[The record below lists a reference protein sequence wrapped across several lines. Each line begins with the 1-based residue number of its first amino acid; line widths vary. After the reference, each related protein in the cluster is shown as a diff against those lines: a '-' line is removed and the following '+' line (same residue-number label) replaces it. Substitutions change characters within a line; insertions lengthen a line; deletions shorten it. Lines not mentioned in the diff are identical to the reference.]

1 MSRELEDIKAS
12 ISNNLRVSFVSG
24 KFNVIHPGHI
34 RLFRFAREISDYLVV
49 GIFRDGSSDD
59 LVIEEEERLEGVTS
73 NTWVDAAF
81 ILREDLT
88 STIKNLRPDIVVK
101 GTEHETGDNPELAAV
116 KEYGGVVHFASGNTS
131 FSSLE
136 LLQSEIGISRDG
148 LMRHADRY
156 LSRHNISLGQLHST
170 VKKMSGIRTL
180 VIGDLIVDRYI
191 DCEPI
196 GMSSEDP
203 SLVVSPLLTQTFVGG
218 AGIVAAHSASL
229 GGEAHF
235 ISVCGDDGD
244 AEYARDNLRNSGV
257 NATCIADLSRPTTS
271 KTRYRADGKTMLR
284 VNDLRDHEISNHI
297 VNRMLELTLDLLSE
311 IDLLIL
317 SDFSY
322 GLFTNDLITKVID
335 ASRQQ
340 NIIIVADSQSS
351 SQFGD
356 IGRFTDV
363 TLITPTEK
371 EARLAVKDKHGGLVK
386 VADELQSLVN
396 ARDVVLTLGS
406 EGVFLR
412 TKSREANINLPISP
426 GQDDRIPAL
435 NRDPKDVAGAGDAFL
450 VGSALSI
457 ASGAA
462 IWEAAYIGSM
472 AAACQIGRIGNI
484 PLQVE
489 EMVDELPS

>member
-1 MSRELEDIKAS
+1 MPHELEDIKAS
-12 ISNNLRVSFVSG
+12 ISGGLRVSFVSG

-59 LVIEEEERLEGVTS
+59 LLIEEEERLEGVTT

-81 ILREDLT
+81 ILREDIT

-101 GTEHETGDNPELAAV
+101 GTEHKSGDNPELAAV
-116 KEYGGVVHFASGNTS
+116 EEYGGVVHFASGNTS

-136 LLQSEIGISRDG
+136 LLQSEIGTSHDG
-148 LMRHADRY
+148 LMRHAGQY

-203 SLVVSPLLTQTFVGG
+203 SLVVSPLLTQTFLGG
-218 AGIVAAHSASL
+218 AGIVAAHCASL
-229 GGEAHF
+229 GGKAHF
-235 ISVCGDDGD
+235 VSVCGDDGD
-244 AEYARDNLRNSGV
+244 AEYARNKLRNFGV
-257 NATCIADLSRPTTS
+257 NATCLADLSRPTTS
-271 KTRYRADGKTMLR
+271 KTRYRANGQTMLR
-284 VNDLRDHEISNHI
+284 VNNLRDHEISNHI
-297 VNRMLELTLDLLSE
+297 TEQVLEPALDLLSE

-322 GLFTNDLITKVID
+322 GVFTNDLIAKITN
-335 ASRQQ
+335 ASRQK

-356 IGRFTDV
+356 ISRFTDV

-386 VADELQSLVN
+386 VAEKLQSLVN

-412 TKSREANINLPISP
+412 TKTRQIDIW
-426 GQDDRIPAL
+426 QDDRIPAL

-450 VGSALSI
+450 VGSGLAM
-457 ASGAA
+457 A
-462 IWEAAYIGSM
+462 IGVPVWEAAYVGSM
-472 AAACQIGRIGNI
+472 AAACQVGRIGNI
-484 PLQVE
+484 PVGVD
-489 EMVDELPS
+489 EMVDELPL

>member
-12 ISNNLRVSFVSG
+12 ILGGLRVSFVSG

-49 GIFRDGSSDD
+49 GIFEDGSSNG
-59 LVIEEEERLEGVTS
+59 LVIVEEERLEGVTS

-81 ILREDLT
+81 ILREDLP
-88 STIKNLRPDIVVK
+88 STIKQLKPDIVVK
-101 GTEHETGDNPELAAV
+101 GTEHENRDNPELAAV
-116 KEYGGVVHFASGNTS
+116 EEYGGVVHFASGNTN

-136 LLQSEIGISRDG
+136 LLQSEISTSRNG
-148 LMRHADRY
+148 LIRHANRY
-156 LSRHNISLGQLHST
+156 LSRHNISLRQLNST
-170 VKKMSGIRTL
+170 IKKMSEIRTL

-229 GGEAHF
+229 GGETHF
-235 ISVCGDDGD
+235 ISVCGDDED
-244 AEYARDNLRNSGV
+244 AEYARNRLEKSRVKAS
-257 NATCIADLSRPTTS
+257 CITDLGRPTTS

-284 VNDLRDHEISNHI
+284 VNKLRDHEISNHI
-297 VNRMLELTLDLLSE
+297 ADQMLGLTLDLLSE

-322 GLFTNDLITKVID
+322 GVFTNDLIAKVTH

-371 EARLAVKDKHGGLVK
+371 EARLAVKDKRGGLVK
-386 VADELQSLVN
+386 VAEELQSLVN

-406 EGVFLR
+406 EGAFLR
-412 TKSREANINLPISP
+412 AKTLEANM

-450 VGSALSI
+450 VGSALSTAI
-457 ASGAA
+457 GVT
-462 IWEAAYIGSM
+462 IWEAAYVGSM

-484 PLQVE
+484 PLRVE
-489 EMVDELPS
+489 EMVNELPL

>member
-1 MSRELEDIKAS
+1 
-12 ISNNLRVSFVSG
+12 
-24 KFNVIHPGHI
+24 
-34 RLFRFAREISDYLVV
+34 
-49 GIFRDGSSDD
+49 
-59 LVIEEEERLEGVTS
+59 
-73 NTWVDAAF
+73 
-81 ILREDLT
+81 
-88 STIKNLRPDIVVK
+88 
-101 GTEHETGDNPELAAV
+101 
-116 KEYGGVVHFASGNTS
+116 
-131 FSSLE
+131 
-136 LLQSEIGISRDG
+136 
-148 LMRHADRY
+148 
-156 LSRHNISLGQLHST
+156 
-170 VKKMSGIRTL
+170 
-180 VIGDLIVDRYI
+180 
-191 DCEPI
+191 
-196 GMSSEDP
+196 
-203 SLVVSPLLTQTFVGG
+203 
-218 AGIVAAHSASL
+218 
-229 GGEAHF
+229 
-235 ISVCGDDGD
+235 
-244 AEYARDNLRNSGV
+244 
-257 NATCIADLSRPTTS
+257 
-271 KTRYRADGKTMLR
+271 
-284 VNDLRDHEISNHI
+284 
-297 VNRMLELTLDLLSE
+297 MLELTLDLLPE

-322 GLFTNDLITKVID
+322 GLFTNDLITKVTD
-335 ASRQQ
+335 VSRQQ

-396 ARDVVLTLGS
+396 ARDVVLTLGP
-406 EGVFLR
+406 EGIFLR

-484 PLQVE
+484 PLQAE
-489 EMVDELPS
+489 ELVDELSL

>member
-1 MSRELEDIKAS
+1 MPRELEDIKAS
-12 ISNNLRVSFVSG
+12 ISGGLRVSFVSG

-49 GIFRDGSSDD
+49 GIFEDGSSNG
-59 LVIEEEERLEGVTS
+59 LVIAEEERLEGVTS

-81 ILREDLT
+81 ILREDLP
-88 STIKNLRPDIVVK
+88 STIKQLKPDIVVK
-101 GTEHETGDNPELAAV
+101 GTEHENRDNPELAAV
-116 KEYGGVVHFASGNTS
+116 EEYGGVVHFASGNTS

-136 LLQSEIGISRDG
+136 LLQSEISTSRDG
-148 LMRHADRY
+148 LIRHADRY
-156 LSRHNISLGQLHST
+156 LSRHNISLRQLNST
-170 VKKMSGIRTL
+170 IKKMSEIRTL

-229 GGEAHF
+229 GGETHF
-235 ISVCGDDGD
+235 ISVCGDDED
-244 AEYARDNLRNSGV
+244 AEYARNRLEKSRVKAS
-257 NATCIADLSRPTTS
+257 CITDLGRPTTS
-271 KTRYRADGKTMLR
+271 KTRYRADGQTMLR
-284 VNDLRDHEISNHI
+284 VNNLRDHEISNHI
-297 VNRMLELTLDLLSE
+297 ADQMLGLTLDLLSE

-322 GLFTNDLITKVID
+322 GVFTNDLIAKVTH

-371 EARLAVKDKHGGLVK
+371 EARLAVKDKRGGLVK
-386 VADELQSLVN
+386 VAEELQSLVN

-406 EGVFLR
+406 EGAFLR
-412 TKSREANINLPISP
+412 AKTREVNM

-450 VGSALSI
+450 VGSALSTAI
-457 ASGAA
+457 GVT
-462 IWEAAYIGSM
+462 IWEAAYVGSM

-484 PLQVE
+484 PLRVE
-489 EMVDELPS
+489 EMVNELPL

>member
-12 ISNNLRVSFVSG
+12 ILGGLRVSFVSG

-49 GIFRDGSSDD
+49 GIFENGSSDD
-59 LVIEEEERLEGVTS
+59 LVIAKEERLEGVTS

-81 ILREDLT
+81 ILREDLP
-88 STIKNLRPDIVVK
+88 STIKQLKPDIVVK
-101 GTEHETGDNPELAAV
+101 GTEHENRDNPELAAV
-116 KEYGGVVHFASGNTS
+116 EEYGGVVHFASGNTS

-136 LLQSEIGISRDG
+136 LLQSEISTSRDG
-148 LMRHADRY
+148 LIRHANRY
-156 LSRHNISLGQLHST
+156 LSRHNISLRQLNST
-170 VKKMSGIRTL
+170 IKKMSEIRTL

-229 GGEAHF
+229 GGETHF
-235 ISVCGDDGD
+235 ISVCGDDED
-244 AEYARDNLRNSGV
+244 AEYARNRLEKSRVKAS
-257 NATCIADLSRPTTS
+257 CITDLGRPTTS
-271 KTRYRADGKTMLR
+271 KTRYRADGQTMLR
-284 VNDLRDHEISNHI
+284 VNNLRDHEISNHI
-297 VNRMLELTLDLLSE
+297 ADQMLGLTLDLLSE

-322 GLFTNDLITKVID
+322 GVFTNDLIAKVTH

-371 EARLAVKDKHGGLVK
+371 EARLAVKDKRGGLVK
-386 VADELQSLVN
+386 VAEELQSLVN

-406 EGVFLR
+406 EGAFLR
-412 TKSREANINLPISP
+412 AKTPEVNI

-435 NRDPKDVAGAGDAFL
+435 NKDPKDVAGAGDAFL
-450 VGSALSI
+450 VGSALSTAI
-457 ASGAA
+457 GVT
-462 IWEAAYIGSM
+462 IWEAAYVGSM

-484 PLQVE
+484 PLRVE
-489 EMVDELPS
+489 EMVVELPL

>member
-12 ISNNLRVSFVSG
+12 ILGGLRVSFVSG

-49 GIFRDGSSDD
+49 GIFEDGSSNG
-59 LVIEEEERLEGVTS
+59 LVIAEEERLEGVTS

-81 ILREDLT
+81 ILREDLP
-88 STIKNLRPDIVVK
+88 STIKQLKPDIVVK
-101 GTEHETGDNPELAAV
+101 GTEHENRDNPELAAV
-116 KEYGGVVHFASGNTS
+116 EEYGGVVHFASGNTS

-136 LLQSEIGISRDG
+136 LLQSEISTSRDG
-148 LMRHADRY
+148 LIRHADRY
-156 LSRHNISLGQLHST
+156 LSRHNISLRQLNST
-170 VKKMSGIRTL
+170 IKKMSEIRTL

-229 GGEAHF
+229 GGETHF
-235 ISVCGDDGD
+235 ISVCGDDED
-244 AEYARDNLRNSGV
+244 AEYARNRLEKSRVKAS
-257 NATCIADLSRPTTS
+257 CITDLGRPTTS
-271 KTRYRADGKTMLR
+271 KTRYRADGQTMLR
-284 VNDLRDHEISNHI
+284 VNNLRDHEISNHI
-297 VNRMLELTLDLLSE
+297 ADQMLGLTLDLLSE

-322 GLFTNDLITKVID
+322 GVFTNDLIAKVTH

-371 EARLAVKDKHGGLVK
+371 EARLAVKDKRGGLVK
-386 VADELQSLVN
+386 VAEELQSLVN

-406 EGVFLR
+406 EGAFLR
-412 TKSREANINLPISP
+412 AKTREVNM

-450 VGSALSI
+450 VGSALST
-457 ASGAA
+457 AMGVT
-462 IWEAAYIGSM
+462 IWEAAYVGSM

-484 PLQVE
+484 PLRVE
-489 EMVDELPS
+489 EMVNELLL

>member
-1 MSRELEDIKAS
+1 MARELEDIKAS
-12 ISNNLRVSFVSG
+12 ISGGLRVSFISG

-49 GIFRDGSSDD
+49 GIFEDGSSNG
-59 LVIEEEERLEGVTS
+59 LVIVEEERLEGVTS

-81 ILREDLT
+81 ILREDLP
-88 STIKNLRPDIVVK
+88 STIKQLKPDIVVK
-101 GTEHETGDNPELAAV
+101 GTEHENGDNPELAAV
-116 KEYGGVVHFASGNTS
+116 EEYGGVVHFASGNTS

-136 LLQSEIGISRDG
+136 LLKSEISTGRDG
-148 LMRHADRY
+148 LIRHDDRY
-156 LSRHNISLGQLHST
+156 LSRHNISLRQLNST
-170 VKKMSGIRTL
+170 IKKMSEIRTL

-229 GGEAHF
+229 GGETHF
-235 ISVCGDDGD
+235 ISVCGDDED
-244 AEYARDNLRNSGV
+244 AEYARNRLEKSRVKAS
-257 NATCIADLSRPTTS
+257 CITDLGRPTTS
-271 KTRYRADGKTMLR
+271 KTRYRADGQTMLR
-284 VNDLRDHEISNHI
+284 VNNLRDHEISNHI
-297 VNRMLELTLDLLSE
+297 ADQMLGLTLDLLSE

-322 GLFTNDLITKVID
+322 GVFTNDLIAKVTH

-371 EARLAVKDKHGGLVK
+371 EARLAVKDKRGGLVK
-386 VADELQSLVN
+386 VAEKLQSLVN

-406 EGVFLR
+406 EGAFLR
-412 TKSREANINLPISP
+412 AKTREVNM

-450 VGSALSI
+450 VGSALSTAI
-457 ASGAA
+457 GVT
-462 IWEAAYIGSM
+462 IWEAAYVGSM

-484 PLQVE
+484 PLRVE
-489 EMVDELPS
+489 EMVAELPL

>member
-12 ISNNLRVSFVSG
+12 ILGGLRVSFVSG

-49 GIFRDGSSDD
+49 GIFEDGSSNG
-59 LVIEEEERLEGVTS
+59 LVIAEEERLEGVTS

-81 ILREDLT
+81 ILREDLP
-88 STIKNLRPDIVVK
+88 STIKQLKPDIVVK
-101 GTEHETGDNPELAAV
+101 GTEHENRDNPELAAV
-116 KEYGGVVHFASGNTS
+116 EEYGGVVHFASGNTS

-136 LLQSEIGISRDG
+136 LLQSEISTSRDG
-148 LMRHADRY
+148 LIRHADRY
-156 LSRHNISLGQLHST
+156 LSRHNISLRQLNST
-170 VKKMSGIRTL
+170 IKKMSEIRTL

-229 GGEAHF
+229 GGETHF
-235 ISVCGDDGD
+235 ISVCGDDED
-244 AEYARDNLRNSGV
+244 AEYARNRLEKSRVKAS
-257 NATCIADLSRPTTS
+257 CITDLGRPTTS
-271 KTRYRADGKTMLR
+271 KTRYRADGQTMLR
-284 VNDLRDHEISNHI
+284 VNNLRDHEISNHI
-297 VNRMLELTLDLLSE
+297 ADQMLGLTLDLLSE

-322 GLFTNDLITKVID
+322 GVFTNDLIAKVTH

-371 EARLAVKDKHGGLVK
+371 EARLAVKDKRGGLVK
-386 VADELQSLVN
+386 VAEELQSLVN

-406 EGVFLR
+406 EGAFLR
-412 TKSREANINLPISP
+412 AKTREVNM

-450 VGSALSI
+450 VGSALSTAI
-457 ASGAA
+457 GVT
-462 IWEAAYIGSM
+462 IWEAAYVGSM

-484 PLQVE
+484 PLRVE
-489 EMVDELPS
+489 EMVNELPL

>member
-1 MSRELEDIKAS
+1 MPNEVEDIKAS
-12 ISNNLRVSFVSG
+12 ISSGLRVSFVSG

-49 GIFRDGSSDD
+49 GIFRDGSSND

-116 KEYGGVVHFASGNTS
+116 EEYGGVVHFASGNTS

-136 LLQSEIGISRDG
+136 LLRSEIGTSHDG
-148 LMRHADRY
+148 LVKHADRY

-170 VKKMSGIRTL
+170 IKKMSEIRTL

-203 SLVVSPLLTQTFVGG
+203 SMVVSPLLTQTFVGG

-235 ISVCGDDGD
+235 ISVCGDDEE
-244 AEYARDNLRNSGV
+244 AKYARNNLEKSKV
-257 NATCIADLSRPTTS
+257 KASCIADLSRPTTS
-271 KTRYRADGKTMLR
+271 KTRYRADGRTMLR
-284 VNDLRDHEISNHI
+284 VNNLRDHEISNHI
-297 VNRMLELTLDLLSE
+297 TEQVLELTFDLLSE

-322 GLFTNDLITKVID
+322 GVFTNELIVKVIT
-335 ASRQQ
+335 ASREK

-363 TLITPTEK
+363 TLITPTER

-386 VADELQSLVN
+386 VAEEVQSLVN
-396 ARDVVLTLGS
+396 SRDVVLTLGS
-406 EGVFLR
+406 EGIFLR
-412 TKSREANINLPISP
+412 TKSPELDMW
-426 GQDDRIPAL
+426 QDDRIPAL

-450 VGSALSI
+450 VGSALATAI
-457 ASGAA
+457 GVP

-472 AAACQIGRIGNI
+472 AAACQVGRVGNI
-484 PLQVE
+484 PLSVK
-489 EMVDELPS
+489 ELTDQLSH